1 MSSFATGFLAGI
13 PLMIMVGPIAVLLVE
28 TGLGHG
34 FRRAWPA
41 GVGVAAADLT
51 FAMGAAIGG
60 ATLIHALDR
69 WAPTLRATA
78 VVVLAAVGLHLLI
91 RAVRRPSAGAE
102 AIAGGNGF
110 VTTSTPDPTAPSPRP
125 RAGRRLA
132 PRFYALTLANP
143 LTIVAFTSLVLAG
156 GVDREP
162 RAWALGIASASLL
175 VHVSLVAIGS
185 GLGAVLGDRMQRG
198 LRVAGGL
205 AVVSMSIGMLVT
217 H

>member
-1 MSSFATGFLAGI
+1 MSSFTTGFLAGI

-60 ATLIHALDR
+60 ATLIHALDG

-78 VVVLAAVGLHLLI
+78 VVVLAAVGGHLLL
-91 RAVRRPSAGAE
+91 RAARRPAAAADVDTSARVETAD
-102 AIAGGNGF
+102 
-110 VTTSTPDPTAPSPRP
+110 VTTVTSTRS

-143 LTIVAFTSLVLAG
+143 LTIIAFTSLVLAG

-175 VHVSLVAIGS
+175 VHLSLVAIGS

-198 LRVAGGL
+198 LRIAGGL

>member
-1 MSSFATGFLAGI
+1 MSSFTTGFLAGI

-60 ATLIHALDR
+60 AALIHALDG

-78 VVVLAAVGLHLLI
+78 VIVLAAVGCHLLV
-91 RAVRRPSAGAE
+91 RAVRRPAA
-102 AIAGGNGF
+102 AAD
-110 VTTSTPDPTAPSPRP
+110 VTSGRAVATATDTTTR
-125 RAGRRLA
+125 RDGRRLA

-156 GVDREP
+156 GAAREP
-162 RAWALGIASASLL
+162 RSWALGIAAASLL
-175 VHVSLVAIGS
+175 VHLSLVAIGS
-185 GLGAVLGDRMQRG
+185 GLGSVLGERMQRG
-198 LRVAGGL
+198 LRIAGGL
-205 AVVSMSIGMLVT
+205 AVIGMSIGMLVT
-217 H
+217 P